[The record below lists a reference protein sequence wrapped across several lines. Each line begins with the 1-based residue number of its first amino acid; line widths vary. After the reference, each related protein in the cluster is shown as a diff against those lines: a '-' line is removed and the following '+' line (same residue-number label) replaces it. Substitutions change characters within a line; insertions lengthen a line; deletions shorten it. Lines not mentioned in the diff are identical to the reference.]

1 MKSFRAENIGD
12 NDFLN
17 RLTHRLTTQIREE
30 VKKEIY
36 DLGTTRENTVHSY
49 NVTERIESYLQQ
61 ELSSTHTCKICFELM
76 TAPENTPILLF
87 PCGHTFC
94 KQCIEKHCRDAN
106 KRNKCCPYCRTP
118 IESKAVNQALKDLI
132 DQFVTQKLLS
142 EKGRKLNDLF
152 NCKKKGHHSSSDSD
166 EDIDYSQYTYST
178 AVDAEKAAQRQLQK
192 LKSCEIRFA
201 ILSSELQEISLKGQ
215 LLANRKKKIS
225 HATEHLQ
232 VERAKIEDKI
242 QLLLEERDL
251 LDRHLESQAAKQK
264 ELNEL
269 LSENEHNAD
278 MLRGTMT
285 SLQRELDKIRLL
297 VQGVREMDEKSN

>member
-87 PCGHTFC
+87 PC
-94 KQCIEKHCRDAN
+94 
-106 KRNKCCPYCRTP
+106 
-118 IESKAVNQALKDLI
+118 ESKAVNQALKDLI